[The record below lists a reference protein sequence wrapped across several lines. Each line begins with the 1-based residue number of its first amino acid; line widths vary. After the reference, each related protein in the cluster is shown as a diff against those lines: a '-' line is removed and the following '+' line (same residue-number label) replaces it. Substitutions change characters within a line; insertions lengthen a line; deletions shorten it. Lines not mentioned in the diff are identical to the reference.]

1 MYDIPRSDDRCLQE
15 DDVTDPFAYPAI
27 YDSAGYG
34 SAVGQRRFI
43 RATRVRLLALVAAA
57 LGGAMA
63 WRVGTVDLFGWLA
76 LVAFLLALGAGFY
89 ILATEPEQLWYDGR
103 TAVESAKTLAWR
115 YAVGGDPFPLDLEPR
130 AADLLLLDRLDEI
143 LTNLGKIPP
152 PAPGTS
158 SQQITES
165 MRHLRNAPFAQRKA
179 AYIKDR
185 IVDQETWYGDKAS
198 HNDKRA
204 HLFTW
209 TAICLEF
216 TGVIGA
222 VLKAFSVVNVD
233 LLGALSA
240 AAAGLTAWGQAR
252 QYRNNSRAYSI
263 AYHELASIRSELESI
278 DETEWARYVEEA
290 ESAVSRE
297 HTLWRASKG
306 IAVPAA
312 RRRPRRPV

>member
-1 MYDIPRSDDRCLQE
+1 VRKE
-15 DDVTDPFAYPAI
+15 VDVAEPFEYPAT
-27 YDSAGYG
+27 YYSAEHG
-34 SAVGQRRFI
+34 SDVGQRRFI

-63 WRVGTVDLFGWLA
+63 WQVDSVDLFGWLA

-89 ILATEPEQLWYDGR
+89 ILATEPEQLWYEGR

-115 YAVGGDPFPLDLEPR
+115 YVVGGDPFPVDLEPR
-130 AADLLLLDRLDEI
+130 AADDLLLDRLDEI
-143 LTNLGKIPP
+143 LTNLTMI
-152 PAPGTS
+152 PAPGAGS
-158 SQQITES
+158 KAHQITNS
-165 MRHLRNAPFAQRKA
+165 MRELRSAPFTDRRA
-179 AYIKDR
+179 AYICDR
-185 IVDQETWYGDKAS
+185 IEEQQDWYARKAGV
-198 HNDKRA
+198 NDKRA

-209 TAICLEF
+209 TAIALEF
-216 TGVIGA
+216 AGVIGA
-222 VLKAFSVVNVD
+222 VLKAFTVVNVD

-263 AYHELASIRSELESI
+263 AYHELVSIRSEVESI
-278 DETEWARYVEEA
+278 NEPEWARYVEEA

-306 IAVPAA
+306 VVLPPA
-312 RRRPRRPV
+312 RRRTRRPGWPAETA